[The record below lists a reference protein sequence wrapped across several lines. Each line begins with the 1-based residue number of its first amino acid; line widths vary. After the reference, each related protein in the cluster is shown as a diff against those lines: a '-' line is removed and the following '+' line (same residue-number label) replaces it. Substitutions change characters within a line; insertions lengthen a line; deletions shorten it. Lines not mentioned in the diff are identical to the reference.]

1 MGRRGESAA
10 AAVAPIVSRQYRVIA
25 YADGASRGNPGPAA
39 IGVLLLD
46 EAGQELHRSARRLGR
61 ATNNQAEYR
70 AAIAALEAALG
81 LGATQVELRTDSEL
95 VVRQL
100 RGRYKVRNPR
110 LLPLYKRMLD
120 LRSRFASLAVRHVP
134 REENR
139 LADALAN
146 EALNRGPLPA
156 QAGRRQR

>member
-1 MGRRGESAA
+1 M
-10 AAVAPIVSRQYRVIA
+10 SRQDRVTA

-46 EAGQELHRSARRLGR
+46 EGGQELHRSARRLGR

-81 LGATQVELRTDSEL
+81 LGATQVELRMDSEL
-95 VVRQL
+95 VVRQI

-110 LLPLYKRMLD
+110 LIPLHKRILD
-120 LRSRFASLAVRHVP
+120 LRSRFASLTVSHVP

-139 LADALAN
+139 PADALAN
-146 EALNRGPLPA
+146 EALNQSPLPA